1 VVSVPSESVVRDTKP
16 ASPADFADVDLGREI
31 VCQFSVVDEHGIRS
45 VRGPVCFVHESE
57 GAVTVTVEDNTSG
70 IFDFILQ
77 SEGQEYV
84 LEAGIEARTYV
95 AGYTV
100 LEIDEVTTLELH
112 EQTLDGGDPQ

>member
-1 VVSVPSESVVRDTKP
+1 MVTDSRVVDDTEP
-16 ASPADFADVDLGREI
+16 ASPADLAGVDLGREI

-45 VRGPVCFVHESE
+45 VRGPVCYVHESDD
-57 GAVTVTVEDNTSG
+57 AVTVTVEDDTSG
-70 IFDFILQ
+70 IFDFILR
-77 SEGQEYV
+77 SEGDGFV

-112 EQTLDGGDPQ
+112 EQTLDPGETA